1 MNFLDAF
8 LACVTRWAALG
19 AFIMSVWS
27 IAFASVGYAMYF
39 MLAAIYFQLNAMEYA
54 QEK

>member
-8 LACVTRWAALG
+8 IACITRWAALG

-27 IAFASVGYAMYF
+27 ITFASVGYAMYF
-39 MLAAIYFQLNAMEYA
+39 MLAAVFFQLQVNFYA